1 MRKRFS
7 AICSV
12 LLILVV
18 SIAVLGTSCN
28 GGGTTGTIEVDA
40 TLDGL
45 PWPSSGTGA
54 VNYTL
59 TGPGAMS
66 PIDGTEVPKTFTGV
80 DAGDWTCAYNSGGPG
95 TFVDITPSDIQIVT
109 AGGTTKFTLNFVTS
123 APPTYVDASVVFSH
137 WTING
142 TKVDPGVWH
151 PVGPGAI
158 IDAHFTKHVSGDE
171 EGAKVTVKQTDW
183 LDFHN
188 NGYDGQEGPP
198 IKLHCVNAWGAVTT
212 DPPSDK
218 NSQQCTVDGDPVAKC
233 YRFSVEFCET
243 VSLDVETE
251 WEQKI
256 CTNYTKNINWIGLP
270 KLSGEPWILQS
281 LTDVVWEIETPLSVG
296 QSFDLVAWACVEVG
310 EGFEDTNPDN
320 NCVDPGTVPPLIVWY
335 NGPSLP

>member
-12 LLILVV
+12 LLILVA
-18 SIAVLGTSCN
+18 SIAILGTSCN
-28 GGGTTGTIEVDA
+28 GTTGTIEVDA

-59 TGPGAMS
+59 TGPAGTA

-80 DAGDWTCAYNSGGPG
+80 DAGDWTCAYVCGGPG
-95 TFVDITPSDIQIVT
+95 TFVDITPADTQSVT
-109 AGGTTKFTLNFVTS
+109 AGGTTSFTLNFVTS
-123 APPTYVDASVVFSH
+123 ALPTYVNASVQFSH

-142 TKVDPGVWH
+142 SYVDPNVWH

-198 IKLHCVNAWGAVTT
+198 IKLHCVNGWGAVTT

-218 NSQQCTVDGDPVAKC
+218 NSQQATVDGDPVAYC
-233 YRFSVEFCET
+233 YKFSVDFCDH
-243 VSLDVETE
+243 VLLDVETE

-270 KLSGEPWILQS
+270 KLSGEPWTLLMS
-281 LTDVVWEIETPLSVG
+281 TNVTWEIERPLNTG

-310 EGFEDTNPDN
+310 EGFEDTNPDDD
-320 NCVDPGTVPPLIVWY
+320 CTDPAKCPILTVWY
-335 NGPSLP
+335 NGPPLP